1 VTTNLTHGDHI
12 TTTITR
18 PAHGGVGIGDLDG
31 RVVFVRGT
39 YPGDVVE
46 ACITQVKKNYAKATL
61 VDIVTPSPLRVPN
74 RCPAAAHGAGCCDFA
89 DLKLEAELELKTTIL
104 TGQLTKLGKL
114 AALPPIT
121 AQELPPTTGWRSR
134 IRLGVDR
141 AGRAGF
147 RKAHSHDL
155 VTDHRCI
162 QPMPGLLG
170 DGPDSIVGADS
181 KYRFTPGAEVIAV
194 LDDDGTRHVVEVR
207 KPARGRRSEIIT
219 KVISGTGDVVQ
230 KVGEYTFTLPPT
242 AFWQAHH
249 QALSTY
255 SDLITQWVTGGQY
268 GVEPVGWDLY
278 GGVGALV
285 PALHHALGNNSH
297 IHSVESARIM
307 ATSGQVTFGDDV
319 HFHIG
324 LVGNLVDTLP
334 QPDVVVLDPPRVGA
348 GADVVTRIAARKP
361 QRVIHIGCDPATFAT
376 DIRAWSQ
383 AGYHLSDIVVVN
395 AFPGTHHFETLGL
408 LQP

>member
-1 VTTNLTHGDHI
+1 MLFRSRI
-12 TTTITR
+12 
-18 PAHGGVGIGDLDG
+18 A
-31 RVVFVRGT
+31 
-39 YPGDVVE
+39 
-46 ACITQVKKNYAKATL
+46 QVKKNYAKATL

-89 DLKLEAELELKTTIL
+89 DLKPEAELELKTTIL

-121 AQELPPTTGWRSR
+121 TQELPPTTGWRSR
-134 IRLGVDR
+134 IRLGVDQ

-170 DGPDSIVGADS
+170 EGSDSIVGADS
-181 KYRFTPGAEVIAV
+181 NYRFTPGAEVIAV
-194 LDDDGTRHVVEVR
+194 LDDAGNRHVVEVR

-230 KVGEYTFTLPPT
+230 KVGEHTFTLPPT

-249 QALSTY
+249 QALSAY
-255 SDLITQWVTGGQY
+255 SDLITQWVAGGQY
-268 GVEPVGWDLY
+268 SAEPVGWDLY

-285 PALHHALGNNSH
+285 PALHQALGNKSH
-297 IHSVESARIM
+297 IHSVESARVM

-324 LVGNLVDTLP
+324 LVGNLIDTLP

-408 LQP
+408 LQS

>member
-1 VTTNLTHGDHI
+1 
-12 TTTITR
+12 
-18 PAHGGVGIGDLDG
+18 
-31 RVVFVRGT
+31 
-39 YPGDVVE
+39 
-46 ACITQVKKNYAKATL
+46 
-61 VDIVTPSPLRVPN
+61 
-74 RCPAAAHGAGCCDFA
+74 
-89 DLKLEAELELKTTIL
+89 
-104 TGQLTKLGKL
+104 
-114 AALPPIT
+114 
-121 AQELPPTTGWRSR
+121 
-134 IRLGVDR
+134 
-141 AGRAGF
+141 
-147 RKAHSHDL
+147 
-155 VTDHRCI
+155 
-162 QPMPGLLG
+162 M
-170 DGPDSIVGADS
+170 
-181 KYRFTPGAEVIAV
+181 
-194 LDDDGTRHVVEVR
+194 
-207 KPARGRRSEIIT
+207 
-219 KVISGTGDVVQ
+219 
-230 KVGEYTFTLPPT
+230 
-242 AFWQAHH
+242 
-249 QALSTY
+249 
-255 SDLITQWVTGGQY
+255 TGGQY

-285 PALHHALGNNSH
+285 PALHHTLGNNSH

-348 GADVVTRIAARKP
+348 GVDVVTRIAARKP

>member
-1 VTTNLTHGDHI
+1 MTTNLTHGDHI

-89 DLKLEAELELKTTIL
+89 DLKPEAELELKTTIL

-147 RKAHSHDL
+147 RKAHSATAPT
-155 VTDHRCI
+155 VSWGQT
-162 QPMPGLLG
+162 P
-170 DGPDSIVGADS
+170 SIVS
-181 KYRFTPGAEVIAV
+181 PP
-194 LDDDGTRHVVEVR
+194 VR
-207 KPARGRRSEIIT
+207 KSSRSSMT
-219 KVISGTGDVVQ
+219 
-230 KVGEYTFTLPPT
+230 T
-242 AFWQAHH
+242 A
-249 QALSTY
+249 
-255 SDLITQWVTGGQY
+255 
-268 GVEPVGWDLY
+268 
-278 GGVGALV
+278 
-285 PALHHALGNNSH
+285 
-297 IHSVESARIM
+297 
-307 ATSGQVTFGDDV
+307 
-319 HFHIG
+319 
-324 LVGNLVDTLP
+324 
-334 QPDVVVLDPPRVGA
+334 
-348 GADVVTRIAARKP
+348 
-361 QRVIHIGCDPATFAT
+361 
-376 DIRAWSQ
+376 
-383 AGYHLSDIVVVN
+383 
-395 AFPGTHHFETLGL
+395 PGTWWKSANPPGGAAAKSS
-408 LQP
+408 PR